1 MEKNPL
7 TLEAAVIEIRYLR
20 SENAELKAKLAE
32 VSSELAKVNSELA
45 KVNSELAKIKE
56 SLGLNSQNS
65 SKPPS
70 SDVKKPPKKLGS
82 LGRSRGGQK
91 GHPGTHREMVAGRKV
106 DRGHRLSTCEQMCL
120 WRAGGWFTGW
130 CSQSGV

>member
-20 SENAELKAKLAE
+20 SANAELKAKLAE

-45 KVNSELAKIKE
+45 KIKE
-56 SLGLNSQNS
+56 SLGLNSQIS

-70 SDVKKPPKKLGS
+70 SDVKKP
-82 LGRSRGGQK
+82 
-91 GHPGTHREMVAGRKV
+91 V
-106 DRGHRLSTCEQMCL
+106 
-120 WRAGGWFTGW
+120 
-130 CSQSGV
+130 